1 MVTFTPELRLRLA
14 KLQNTPHSAERSFV
28 LLERPVP
35 EAEFAAED
43 EDQMMEPEVL
53 TLDAARLETEPER
66 FKIVPNG
73 MTSGL

>member
-1 MVTFTPELRLRLA
+1 M
-14 KLQNTPHSAERSFV
+14 ERSFV
-28 LLERPVP
+28 LLERPIP

-43 EDQMMEPEVL
+43 EDQIMESEVL